1 MFHALEVCEDETLK
15 LAMNLAFSCSMRL
28 DEVLGLTWD
37 CVDISEESI
46 AAGTASVHI
55 NKELQRVN
63 RETLKLLGKPSL
75 SRKGKSVGSSRKVG
89 GLEKKGVEKRA

>member
-28 DEVLGLTWD
+28 GEMLGLTWD

-75 SRKGKSVGSSRKVG
+75 SRKGKSVSSAAKNQG
-89 GLEKKGVEKRA
+89 KS

>member
-1 MFHALEVCEDETLK
+1 
-15 LAMNLAFSCSMRL
+15 MNLAFSRSMRL
-28 DEVLGLTWD
+28 GEILGLTCD

-75 SRKGKSVGSSRKVG
+75 SKKGKSVGSSRKVG
-89 GLEKKGVEKRA
+89 GL